1 MADPV
6 QMTQVFNNLLRNAIQ
21 AIPMERAGK
30 IEIRLKNV
38 ENWLVVQVEDNGCGI
53 SDEIKE
59 KMFLP
64 NFTTKS
70 SGMGLGLAIV
80 KNIIN
85 MSNGDISYTS
95 VEGEGTLISLRFPIV
110 V

>member
-1 MADPV
+1 
-6 QMTQVFNNLLRNAIQ
+6 
-21 AIPMERAGK
+21 MERAGK

-85 MSNGDISYTS
+85 
-95 VEGEGTLISLRFPIV
+95 
-110 V
+110 